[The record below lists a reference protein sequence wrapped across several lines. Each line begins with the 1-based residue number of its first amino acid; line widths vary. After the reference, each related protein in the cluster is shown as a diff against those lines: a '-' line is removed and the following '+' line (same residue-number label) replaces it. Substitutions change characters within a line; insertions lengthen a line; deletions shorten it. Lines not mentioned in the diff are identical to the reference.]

1 MNRIF
6 TFQSVEWL
14 RLKHM
19 KKSSLLVALSVTT
32 ALALSGPSVA
42 AAKPT
47 ITMSGSTSVYPL
59 MATLVPAFLKEK
71 GSIATFKLYQGGSDV
86 GVADASYGR
95 VTIGMASR
103 DERGAD
109 PHGMTWNKFARDAIC
124 LITNKSNPIKNL
136 SQSQVNGLYTGSIAS
151 WKNITGATLTTSVS
165 LLTRTVAS
173 GTQDMFEK
181 LFLGFGQHVTSR
193 AAAKATNGLMQQS
206 VKTNK
211 NAIGYVSAG
220 FTAGTNVVG
229 YGGYACTLSNAKSGQ
244 YPAVRNFWLVTRGT
258 PEGLVATF
266 INWAQNSATAQRL
279 VAKGYVPLN

>member
-1 MNRIF
+1 MN
-6 TFQSVEWL
+6 
-14 RLKHM
+14 M
-19 KKSSLLVALSVTT
+19 KKTPLVLALSVS
-32 ALALSGPSVA
+32 AAIVLGGPSVA

-47 ITMSGSTSVYPL
+47 VTMSGSTSVYPL
-59 MATLVPAFLKEK
+59 VATLIPAFIKEK
-71 GSIATFKLYQGGSDV
+71 GSLATFKVYQGGSDV
-86 GVADASYGR
+86 GVADAAYGR
-95 VTIGMASR
+95 VTIGMSSR

-109 PHGMTWNKFARDAIC
+109 PHGMTWSKFARDAIC
-124 LITNKSNPIKNL
+124 LITNKANPIKNL
-136 SQSQVNGLYTGSIAS
+136 NQAQVNGLYTGSIAS
-151 WKNITGATLTTSVS
+151 WKNITGAKLTTSVA

-193 AAAKATNGLMQQS
+193 AAAKATNGLVQQT

-229 YGGYACTLSNAKSGQ
+229 YEGYSCTLSNAKSGQ

-258 PEGLVATF
+258 PSGVVATF